1 MLKAAA
7 RKPWTFMVYMA
18 GDNDLDPSG
27 VTDLMEM
34 KRVGST
40 AAVNIV
46 AECDRSKPHAA
57 KRY

>member
-1 MLKAAA
+1 
-7 RKPWTFMVYMA
+7 
-18 GDNDLDPSG
+18 
-27 VTDLMEM
+27 MEM